1 MIHDISHPAH
11 CESLPNTH
19 HPHRALVTGVT
30 GFAGRAVAL
39 NLMARGWSVIG
50 SHGGHRPPPP
60 HLERAGVRLGVHDLA
75 DIGHC
80 EALLRDAAPDFIF
93 HLAGQTG
100 IGFQDAIAS
109 HVIATTNL
117 LEAAR
122 NLSLTATMVL
132 AGSSAQFGDVPE
144 QHQPIAEDTR
154 YAPGTLYGIAKA
166 TEAWTAAYF
175 QKEHNM
181 RIVRT
186 HTFNCM
192 GPGQRPQFVPAT
204 FACQVAAMERGT
216 VEPVLRVGN
225 LDTFRDMTDIRD
237 VAEAYVRLA
246 VMGQPGQVYNI
257 CSGQAV
263 SIRTLVEGLRA
274 IARVAFEIQQDAA
287 RRQAVDVPVQ
297 RGDPS
302 KLQRETGWRPSVTL
316 EQSLSDVLEEWRA
329 NV

>member
-11 CESLPNTH
+11 CESLQNTRQTS
-19 HPHRALVTGVT
+19 RALITGVT

-39 NLMARGWSVIG
+39 NLVARGWSVMG
-50 SHGGHRPPPP
+50 SHGGRRPLPAA
-60 HLERAGVRLGVHDLA
+60 LEQAGIRLGVHDLT
-75 DIGHC
+75 DTDHC
-80 EALLRDAAPDFIF
+80 KALLRDAAPDFIF

-117 LEAAR
+117 LDAAR
-122 NLSLTATMVL
+122 HISLDATIVVP
-132 AGSSAQFGDVPE
+132 GSSAQFGDVAQE
-144 QHQPIAEDTR
+144 HQPIAEDTR

-175 QKEHNM
+175 QKEYGM

-186 HTFNCM
+186 HTFNCI

-225 LDTFRDMTDIRD
+225 LDALRDMTDIRD
-237 VAEAYVRLA
+237 VAEAYVRVA
-246 VMGQPGQVYNI
+246 MMGHSGQVYNI

-263 SIRTLVEGLRA
+263 SVRSVVEGLRS
-274 IARVAFEIQQDAA
+274 IAHIPFEIQQDPA
-287 RRQAVDVPVQ
+287 RRQTVDVPVQ

-302 KLQRETGWRPSVTL
+302 KLHRETGWRPSVTL
-316 EQSLSDVLEEWRA
+316 QQSLGDVMEEWRA

>member
-11 CESLPNTH
+11 CKSLRDDSQTH
-19 HPHRALVTGVT
+19 SALVTGVT

-39 NLMARGWSVIG
+39 NLVARGWSVMG

-60 HLERAGVRLGVHDLA
+60 GLDRDGIGLGVHDLTNA
-75 DIGHC
+75 DHC

-100 IGFQDAIAS
+100 VGFQDAIAS
-109 HVIATTNL
+109 HVIGTTNL

-122 NLSLTATMVL
+122 HLSLDAVIVL
-132 AGSSAQFGDVPE
+132 PGSSAQFGDVPE
-144 QHQPIAEDTR
+144 EDQPITEDTR

-166 TEAWTAAYF
+166 TEAWTAAHF
-175 QKEHNM
+175 QREYGM

-186 HTFNCM
+186 HTFNCI

-225 LDTFRDMTDIRD
+225 LDALRDMTDIRD
-237 VAEAYVRLA
+237 VAEAYVRVA
-246 VMGQPGQVYNI
+246 MMGQPGQVYNI
-257 CSGQAV
+257 CSGHAV
-263 SIRTLVEGLRA
+263 SIRTVVEGLRA
-274 IARVAFEIQQDAA
+274 IAHIPFEIQQDPA

-297 RGDPS
+297 RGDAS

-316 EQSLSDVLEEWRA
+316 EQSIADVLEEWRA